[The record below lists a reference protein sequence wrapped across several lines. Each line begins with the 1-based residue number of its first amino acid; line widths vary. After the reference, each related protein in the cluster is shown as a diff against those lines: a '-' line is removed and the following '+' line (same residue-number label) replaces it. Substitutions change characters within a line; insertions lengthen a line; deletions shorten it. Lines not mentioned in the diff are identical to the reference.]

1 MSSTTPPTTDDS
13 QSSAVISVVFWCS
26 LVVAVGL
33 FSLVAFAPKWL
44 AHVELWNRRQA
55 NQVRLVTLERQ
66 VHDLGKVVHS
76 LETDA
81 EFAAQLARIDFDAS
95 RPGDERIAVSADHA
109 LDARTAPMA
118 FARPAVS
125 LPWYAPLLRLFAF
138 NRTIRY
144 GMLAIAA
151 AIAILA
157 FTFLHESQTA
167 PLTRAV
173 GTSQS
178 LLTRVVERYRRS

>member
-1 MSSTTPPTTDDS
+1 MSSSSPQNTDDS
-13 QSSAVISVVFWCS
+13 QHGAMISLVFWCS
-26 LVVAVGL
+26 LVVAVGI
-33 FSLVAFAPKWL
+33 FSVIAFAPKWL

-66 VHDLGKVVHS
+66 VSDLGKVVHS

-109 LDARTAPMA
+109 LDARTAPSA
-118 FARPAVS
+118 FSRPAVS
-125 LPWYAPLLRLFAF
+125 LPWYAPLLCLFAY
-138 NRTIRY
+138 NDTIRY
-144 GMLAIAA
+144 CLLTIAA
-151 AIAILA
+151 AIAIMA
-157 FTFLHESQTA
+157 FTFLHESQAA

-173 GTSQS
+173 GSSQS
-178 LLTRVVERYRRS
+178 LLSRVVDRYRRS